1 MILFKYFYVLKSIHI
16 LFQRE
21 TMPSIISKLFLKKE
35 QVSLKAT
42 VLSLFFFITII
53 LVLLLISQL
62 LYFSKKLS
70 YESINLKLTTLVKDI
85 QTSMTTNNKTNANVL
100 SLLSFQNSANL
111 KFYTKILEN
120 NRSLYAVYTGYSN
133 GSFYEVINLNIHPLL
148 RKIYNATSK
157 DQWLLIEILGSKPN
171 EKKVTLL
178 DKDLKPTSFSITENT
193 YNPTLRPWYKNALHK
208 KTLIKTKPYEFSN
221 IPSKGVTYAQQLE
234 NSEDVVGI
242 DVLIYDIQD
251 ILKKHITVAY
261 MDAYLFTQDRLIISS
276 LMNDN
281 TLLELFFKKH
291 SSFKEFETPQLI
303 TLNNKEYIVQ
313 ILPFKNTNSS
323 DYVALFSKYDNVVAP
338 YKQQTYVLIAIFIA
352 SLLVLIPLIIY
363 FSNIIVK
370 PIYKLVEQSQNIKNR
385 KFDSV
390 NNIESPVLEVAL
402 LSASIKEMSN
412 AIYSYQH
419 SLEKKVQK
427 RTQELSL
434 KNQELLK
441 LSITDKLT
449 GLYNRVKLDKTL
461 QDEMNRSLRTG
472 DVFCVI
478 LMDIDFFKKINDG
491 YGHQT
496 GDDVLVETAQVLQK
510 LLRKTDVL
518 GRWGGEEFLIISPLT
533 SLENGIKLANKINLS
548 VQSHPY
554 STYKNQ
560 VTMSIGVAA
569 FQKNI
574 TKPEEIVANADK
586 ALYEAK
592 HNGRNQVKIFQ

>member
-1 MILFKYFYVLKSIHI
+1 MYN

-85 QTSMTTNNKTNANVL
+85 QTSMTTNNKTNANVI
-100 SLLSFQNSANL
+100 SLLSIQNSTNL
-111 KFYTKILEN
+111 KFYAKILDN
-120 NRSLYAVYTGYSN
+120 NPSLYAVYTGYSN

-171 EKKVTLL
+171 EKKITLL
-178 DKDLKPTSFSITENT
+178 DKNLNTTSFSIAENT

-208 KTLIKTKPYEFSN
+208 KTLIRTDPYEFSN

-234 NSEDVVGI
+234 DSEDVVGI

-251 ILKKHITVAY
+251 ILKKHISVAY

-303 TLNNKEYIVQ
+303 TLNNQEYIVQ

-338 YKQQTYVLIAIFIA
+338 YKKQTYVLIAIFIVT
-352 SLLVLIPLIIY
+352 LLLLIPLIIY

-390 NNIESPVLEVAL
+390 NKIQSPVLEVAL
-402 LSASIKEMSN
+402 LSASIEEMSN

-419 SLEKKVQK
+419 SLEKKVKK

-434 KNQELLK
+434 KNEELLK

-461 QDEMNRSLRTG
+461 HDEMNRSLRTG
-472 DVFCVI
+472 DIFCVI
-478 LMDIDFFKKINDG
+478 LMDIDFFKKINDN

-496 GDDVLVETAQVLQK
+496 GDDVLVETAQVLQQ

-533 SLENGIKLANKINLS
+533 SLENGLKLANKINVS
-548 VQSHPY
+548 VQLHQY

-560 VTMSIGVAA
+560 VTMSLGVAA

-574 TKPEEIVANADK
+574 TKIEEIVANADK

-592 HNGRNQVKIFQ
+592 HNGRNQVKVFQ